1 MNVELTEYYGFQS
14 LYSDFIASNL
24 YTSTTRLKEVGF
36 DDSVLNDLRK
46 REDDDVATANDIVH
60 WINTYIF
67 SFI

>member
-1 MNVELTEYYGFQS
+1 MQFYLLPT
-14 LYSDFIASNL
+14 
-24 YTSTTRLKEVGF
+24 YTRRAITPLKEVGF